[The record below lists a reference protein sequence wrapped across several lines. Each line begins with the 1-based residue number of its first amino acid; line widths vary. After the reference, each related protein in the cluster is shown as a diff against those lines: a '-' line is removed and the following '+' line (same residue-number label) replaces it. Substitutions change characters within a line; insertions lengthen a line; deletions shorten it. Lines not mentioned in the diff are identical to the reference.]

1 MCKRT
6 QQLSNYMANNV
17 GSCGVRDGSGVQTG
31 ATTLKIM
38 WPTMLAVFASVMAVV
53 CKRTQQLSNYVADNV
68 GSCCVRDGSG
78 VQTGATT
85 LSNVGTCSAS
95 WEGYNL

>member
-38 WPTMLAVFASVMAVV
+38 WPTMLAVFASLMAVV
-53 CKRTQQLSNYVADNV
+53 CKRTQQLSNYVVDNV

-85 LSNVGTCSAS
+85 LNNVGTCSAS

>member
-1 MCKRT
+1 
-6 QQLSNYMANNV
+6 MANNV
-17 GSCGVRDGSGVQTG
+17 GSCCVCDSSGVQTG

-38 WPTMLAVFASVMAVV
+38 RPTMLAFVASVMAAVV
-53 CKRTQQLSNYVADNV
+53 CKRTQQISNYVADNV

-85 LSNVGTCSAS
+85 LNNAGTCSAS
-95 WEGYNL
+95 WEGYNS